1 MRSVIAL
8 PPFRGYQT
16 RALGELRT
24 AVARARRRL
33 RRDGVGVL
41 AVAPTGAGK
50 TLMALG
56 VSAGA
61 LERGRSVLWL
71 APRAELV
78 DQPVAK
84 LASYGWHSV
93 RVVKAGVSGDPHAPI
108 TVASIQT
115 LVARD
120 YAPPAD
126 IVIFDEARHYVAAE
140 WGTIAAKYSN
150 SIRIG
155 LDATPIRA
163 DGSPL
168 GDLFDELVQV
178 ATVRE
183 LQELWHQT
191 EGREGL
197 VQMGVW
203 APAGYQKE
211 LAEHPV
217 KAWQKHAAGKKTIVF
232 CQDVAHA
239 AEVACDFR
247 AAGIP
252 AESVDGT
259 TKASVRREALAR
271 LTRGDTLA
279 LMNCA
284 LFMEG
289 LDLPSLEAVEIARGV
304 AHEATWIQILGR
316 ALRPAEG
323 KTRGLCL
330 DLHGH
335 VHLHGFPEDERTYS
349 LDGLAVRRSGLLPSI
364 VQCKSC
370 HAWGRGGQACSMCG
384 VPLPPPPRPRV
395 RVSEMAEVRAR
406 AAAESEEQ
414 RRAWLVKHVAELV
427 QDGANAWQAAHIF
440 RARYGVTPA
449 RAWMLEAV
457 SLASR
462 AAPMEGT
469 C

>member
-1 MRSVIAL
+1 MIAL

-16 RALGELRT
+16 RALSELRA

-33 RRDGVGVL
+33 RRDGVGAL
-41 AVAPTGAGK
+41 GVAPTGAGK
-50 TLMALG
+50 TLIALG

-61 LERGRSVLWL
+61 IERGRSVLWL

-115 LVARD
+115 LVARRF
-120 YAPPAD
+120 APPAD

-140 WGTIAAKYSN
+140 WGAIAQQYSN

-168 GDLFDELVQV
+168 GDLFDEIVDV
-178 ATVRE
+178 ATVPE

-203 APAGYQKE
+203 APPAYQKE

-217 KAWQKHAAGKKTIVF
+217 KAWQKHAAGRRTIVF
-232 CQDVAHA
+232 CQNITHAGDVADA
-239 AEVACDFR
+239 FR
-247 AAGIP
+247 SAGIP

-259 TKASVRREALAR
+259 TKSDVRRGALAR
-271 LTRGDTLA
+271 VASGETKVLT
-279 LMNCA
+279 NCS
-284 LFMEG
+284 LFTEG
-289 LDLPSLEAVEIARGV
+289 LDLPPLEAVEIARGV
-304 AHEATWIQILGR
+304 AHEATWLQILGR

-323 KTRGLCL
+323 KTRALCL
-330 DLHGH
+330 DLRGH

-349 LDGLAVRRSGLLPSI
+349 LDGVAVRRSEALPSI
-364 VQCKSC
+364 VQCKDC
-370 HAWGRGGQACSMCG
+370 HAWGRGGLPCSMCG
-384 VPLPPPPRPRV
+384 ATLPPPPRPRV

-414 RRAWLVKHVAELV
+414 RRAWLVQHVAEV
-427 QDGANAWQAAHIF
+427 VDDGANAWKAAHIF
-440 RARYGVTPA
+440 KARYGTPPP

-457 SLASR
+457 SLVSR
-462 AAPMEGT
+462 ASPAAEGA
-469 C
+469 